1 LLIIMHHIISDG
13 WSLGVLMRELAV
25 LYHAFSTGSPSPLA
39 ELSIQYAD
47 FAHWQHQWRRSEAMA
62 SQLAYWQQQLRAPLP
77 VLELPTDRPR
87 GATLSFRT
95 ERQTLVL
102 PEELSA
108 AIKHLSRRQ
117 GNTLFMTLLAAFKV
131 LLYSYTGQDDLCI
144 GTLVANR
151 QRQEVEGLIGLF
163 VNTVLLRTDLSGNPT
178 FREVLRRV
186 RETTLAAYA
195 HQELPFE
202 DLVQTLER
210 ERHLQR
216 RSLCQVMFVLQNA
229 IWQPPQLSDLTLS
242 LIGADESTGEPGL
255 TATTC
260 DIVLHV
266 WDKPQGLAGACIY
279 KTILFDAATI
289 NQMLEDF
296 QRVLEAIVVQPEQ
309 PLSTFSA
316 RLAKAES

>member
-1 LLIIMHHIISDG
+1 M
-13 WSLGVLMRELAV
+13 
-25 LYHAFSTGSPSPLA
+25 
-39 ELSIQYAD
+39 
-47 FAHWQHQWRRSEAMA
+47 
-62 SQLAYWQQQLRAPLP
+62 
-77 VLELPTDRPR
+77 
-87 GATLSFRT
+87 SFRT

-102 PEELSA
+102 PEALSA

-151 QRQEVEGLIGLF
+151 QRQEVEGLIGHF

-178 FREVLRRV
+178 FREVLQRV

-195 HQELPFE
+195 HQDLPFE
-202 DLVQTLER
+202 ALVQTLER

-216 RSLCQVMFVLQNA
+216 RSLCQVMFILQNA

-242 LIGADESTGEPGL
+242 LIGADESAGEPGL

-260 DIVLHV
+260 DIVLNV
-266 WDKPQGLAGACIY
+266 WDKPHGLAGACIY
-279 KTILFDAATI
+279 KTTLFDAATI

-296 QRVLEAIVVQPEQ
+296 QRVLEVIVVQPEQ

-316 RLAKAES
+316 RLEKASS

>member
-1 LLIIMHHIISDG
+1 M
-13 WSLGVLMRELAV
+13 
-25 LYHAFSTGSPSPLA
+25 
-39 ELSIQYAD
+39 
-47 FAHWQHQWRRSEAMA
+47 
-62 SQLAYWQQQLRAPLP
+62 
-77 VLELPTDRPR
+77 
-87 GATLSFRT
+87 SFRT

-102 PEELSA
+102 PEALSA

-131 LLYSYTGQDDLCI
+131 LLYSYTDQDDLCI

-195 HQELPFE
+195 HQDLPFE

-216 RSLCQVMFVLQNA
+216 RSLCQVMFILQNA
-229 IWQPPQLSDLTLS
+229 CGNLHSSLTS
-242 LIGADESTGEPGL
+242 
-255 TATTC
+255 
-260 DIVLHV
+260 
-266 WDKPQGLAGACIY
+266 
-279 KTILFDAATI
+279 
-289 NQMLEDF
+289 
-296 QRVLEAIVVQPEQ
+296 R
-309 PLSTFSA
+309 
-316 RLAKAES
+316 